1 MYKFNTLKSR
11 FPNLKSTR
19 EFITSGSY
27 LGNIKIDIRSKYD
40 VPLVTILSTV
50 VTSVLT
56 KIAASISTIEEEY
69 EGTKDFRAVNI
80 HG

>member
-1 MYKFNTLKSR
+1 M
-11 FPNLKSTR
+11 
-19 EFITSGSY
+19 
-27 LGNIKIDIRSKYD
+27 
-40 VPLVTILSTV
+40 PLVTILSTV

-80 HG
+80 